1 MTSETKPFG
10 AGDKRKYSKPTLQ
23 VYGTVGEITAK
34 VSNQKMSD
42 GAKTAAMS
50 ASS

>member
-1 MTSETKPFG
+1 MKSKAKPSR
-10 AGDKRKYSKPTLQ
+10 ARDKRKYAKPTLH

-34 VSNQKMSD
+34 VSNQRMSD

-50 ASS
+50 ASV